1 MGASTSQA
9 APVEP
14 TDAPNDSEVP
24 LLENGDRLTRDE
36 FERRYEAMPE
46 LKKAELIDGVVY
58 IGSPVRHRYH
68 GWQHA
73 HLICW
78 LCTYEASTPGLE
90 VGDNCT
96 VRLNVDNIPQPD
108 CLLLIRPENGGGSR
122 TSEKGYIEGAPE
134 LVAEIAAS
142 SASYDLGAK
151 LEAYLR
157 NGVREYVVWRVAE
170 HQIDWFVRHESR
182 YELLQ
187 AADDGLVRSIAF
199 PGLWLDPAALIRG
212 DLNSVL
218 AVAQKGLNSPEH
230 AAFVADLERG
240 RIR

>member
-122 TSEKGYIEGAPE
+122 TSEKGYIEGAP
-134 LVAEIAAS
+134 
-142 SASYDLGAK
+142 
-151 LEAYLR
+151 
-157 NGVREYVVWRVAE
+157 NW
-170 HQIDWFVRHESR
+170 SR
-182 YELLQ
+182 RLL
-187 AADDGLVRSIAF
+187 
-199 PGLWLDPAALIRG
+199 PAARVTTLAP
-212 DLNSVL
+212 NSRLTCVMAYESTSSGASPSIKSTGSCDTRVDMNFSKPQTTDSC
-218 AVAQKGLNSPEH
+218 AVSHFP
-230 AAFVADLERG
+230 AFGSIPLP
-240 RIR
+240 